1 MTSLGP
7 KLHQASLLVCLL
19 LLLLLVQGV
28 KPQTGDPNGNGRS
41 QKEEGASP
49 GEEQLEEQFV
59 ASSIG
64 EILQLLTM
72 GPSEEEEAE
81 VEVEAEENTAVR
93 DHLFDLAFCF
103 NLASILLS
111 LNQRLTYPTV
121 TLPFVSISAHLSN
134 SMTGH

>member
-49 GEEQLEEQFV
+49 VVEGEEQLEEQFV

-103 NLASILLS
+103 NLASILVFL
-111 LNQRLTYPTV
+111 
-121 TLPFVSISAHLSN
+121 
-134 SMTGH
+134 